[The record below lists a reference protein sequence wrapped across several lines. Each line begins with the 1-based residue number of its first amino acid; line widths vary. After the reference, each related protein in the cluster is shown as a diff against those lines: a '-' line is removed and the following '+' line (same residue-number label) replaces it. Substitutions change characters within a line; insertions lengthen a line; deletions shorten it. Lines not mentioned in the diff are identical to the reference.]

1 VKSGL
6 SVNKNVLFR
15 KFAPL
20 RPSFGRQKGN
30 DFPSGISVSVF
41 TRLFRT
47 EKIARIV
54 KRRLPPWFQKRLG
67 VSLLTLY
74 LICSAGAADACMLLT
89 PECFTTFLTGLEK
102 PWYGR
107 ATLTPVGPRPYGITF
122 KRHPQGHL
130 EGAARPSEI
139 STHYW
144 TFYQED
150 QALKLRFLSTFA
162 GNTQPLLLRAT
173 EVVKNTWIFKSSQPR
188 FLEVHVKP
196 QAQALDIA
204 IFLRGERHVE
214 IHLKHRLQ

>member
-1 VKSGL
+1 VKAGL
-6 SVNKNVLFR
+6 SVNKNVLFP
-15 KFAPL
+15 KCAPL
-20 RPSFGRQKGN
+20 RSSFGCQKSG
-30 DFPSGISVSVF
+30 DFPLDISVSAF
-41 TRLFRT
+41 TQLFRT
-47 EKIARIV
+47 VKIVRIF
-54 KRRLPPWFQKRLG
+54 KRRLPLSLPKQLG
-67 VSLLTLY
+67 VSLLILY
-74 LICSAGAADACMLLT
+74 LICSAGAADASKLLT
-89 PECFTTFLTGLEK
+89 TECFTTFLTGLEK

-107 ATLTPVGPRPYGITF
+107 ATHTPVGPRPYDITF

-130 EGAARPSEI
+130 KGAARPSEI

-173 EVVKNTWIFKSSQPR
+173 EIVKNTWIFKTPRLR

-196 QAQALDIA
+196 QAQALDIV

-214 IHLKHRLQ
+214 IHLKHRSQ